1 MPVGVKPEQPRSDQT
16 SPKGWLFVVAD
27 FVSDANFASSSGRR
41 RRTVYRLVDRSDAI
55 LRVVQRSTSC
65 VTSIAGPNGY
75 AQQTQGVNVS
85 TGPAAFL
92 PRCQTA

>member
-1 MPVGVKPEQPRSDQT
+1 MYKTARIIAPEGATITKGFHNLRRIPGRLLPHCGNLKPT
-16 SPKGWLFVVAD
+16 YV
-27 FVSDANFASSSGRR
+27 SSG
-41 RRTVYRLVDRSDAI
+41 
-55 LRVVQRSTSC
+55 SC
-65 VTSIAGPNGY
+65 VTRIAGPNGD